1 MTSNRER
8 EAYEYATR
16 VCGRLPRCL
25 QECREAAKV
34 SRYGLQKNS
43 GVSRDMLGDIEDGE
57 SVPTLFLTARMAYGM
72 GLTLTKFVAKL
83 EGDED
88 KKTLRQGEGE
98 TWRPSDRETMKPG
111 EGQTR
116 LPIS

>member
-1 MTSNRER
+1 MNGGKPAHEDAMPSNRER

-34 SRYGLQKNS
+34 SRYGLQKNC
-43 GVSRDMLGDIEDGE
+43 GVSRDMLGGIEGGE

-72 GLTLTKFVAKL
+72 GMTLTEFVRRLDGAEDL
-83 EGDED
+83 ETG
-88 KKTLRQGEGE
+88 
-98 TWRPSDRETMKPG
+98 
-111 EGQTR
+111 R
-116 LPIS
+116 L